1 MMERYASGSL
11 PILLENFCAERCDAP
26 ELTKCAPEDAPE
38 TWLECVDFWLEFSI
52 RGSVNALNLI
62 VLVHSA
68 VGRRKLSLGAVC
80 TFDRGHMCIFMLAM
94 LLVNPA
100 IAVKPNGSTG
110 TDQLNVG
117 GAPTVSM
124 GSGVEDDEDG
134 SSFDGL
140 GHMEGEGSS
149 FDGLGHMDPIDI
161 PAVGWNHTPD
171 GTDIVNIDAPTTTT
185 GSGGDEHPRRA
196 LQVTGYAMD
205 DTSIFGAVAE
215 CKAESATFD
224 CPNSQATYGHI
235 STWDTS
241 AVTTFN
247 NDGAGCTQNAV
258 YLCGLFSSA
267 SSFDQDIGGWDT
279 GAVTTMY
286 GSACARISP
295 LQR

>member
-11 PILLENFCAERCDAP
+11 PILLENFCSERCDAP
-26 ELTKCAPEDAPE
+26 EFTKCSLEDAPE
-38 TWLECVDFWLEFSI
+38 TWLESVDFWLEFSI
-52 RGSVNALNLI
+52 RGSVNALSFL

-80 TFDRGHMCIFMLAM
+80 TFDRGHMCIFMLVM

-100 IAVKPNGSTG
+100 SGVKPNGSTETG
-110 TDQLNVG
+110 RLSVG

-124 GSGVEDDEDG
+124 GGGVEDDEEG

-149 FDGLGHMDPIDI
+149 FGGLGHMDPIDI
-161 PAVGWNHTPD
+161 PAVGWNHTPE
-171 GTDIVNIDAPTTTT
+171 GTDIVNIDAPTTTMASR
-185 GSGGDEHPRRA
+185 GEHLHRA

-205 DTSIFGAVAE
+205 DTSIFAAVAE
-215 CKAESATFD
+215 CKAESETFD

-241 AVTTFN
+241 AVTN
-247 NDGAGCTQNAV
+247 
-258 YLCGLFSSA
+258 
-267 SSFDQDIGGWDT
+267 
-279 GAVTTMY
+279 MY
-286 GSACARISP
+286 QCACISP
-295 LQR
+295 SKFPLATIIMHELGGKRDHVHA